1 MSTGSRTACL
11 ATGLPMSS
19 GGSAGDRPHVPV
31 HGGGG
36 LLIPTRRGEKWEGR
50 LKLAGRV
57 VKTRRFGT
65 KRAAA
70 EWERRQRGAFD
81 EHSYDPSRGKVVA
94 EDLLETWLEQR
105 ATRVSPTTL
114 NTDRFLLPTPGQQS
128 GRSGTEAILPTWF
141 RKLHIGKVTGAAVE
155 KWQDDLLARGLAPNT
170 VKRHR
175 ESLSSFFTWCLSEG
189 YIASI
194 PVKST
199 APPKDRR
206 ALERMRPLSAPGLD
220 EVVASVAAVSPV
232 YADLVRVLAHTGLR
246 WGEARAT
253 LVRDC
258 SEVPM
263 PMLSVVRNQP
273 EGVAAAQSPKSV
285 QSRRVPLPDALLP
298 VICRFAEGKS
308 PDDLLFTRPGGGQ
321 PHRSM
326 FVRQTNWATVGH
338 ERTLH
343 DLRHTAAC
351 EWILQGVPLTTVQA
365 WLGHNSIEITS
376 RYLHHLG
383 DFAGRSALQ
392 LLNDAAAHPV
402 SERAKRLPDIRSF
415 GRDSG
420 SRSAP
425 DHGLS
430 R

>member
-1 MSTGSRTACL
+1 M
-11 ATGLPMSS
+11 
-19 GGSAGDRPHVPV
+19 
-31 HGGGG
+31 
-36 LLIPTRRGEKWEGR
+36 PTRRGDKWEGR

-57 VKTRRFGT
+57 VKTRRFDT

-70 EWERRQRGAFD
+70 EWERRQRGVFD
-81 EHSYDPSRGKVVA
+81 EHGYDPSRGKVVA

-105 ATRVSPTTL
+105 AKRVRPATL
-114 NTDRFLLPTPGQQS
+114 NTDRFLLPTPGQLS
-128 GRSGTEAILPTWF
+128 GSSRTEPVLPTWF
-141 RKLHIGKVTGAAVE
+141 RKLHLVKITGPAIE
-155 KWQDDLLARGLAPNT
+155 KWQDDLLARGLAPTT
-170 VKRHR
+170 VKRYR
-175 ESLSSFFTWCLSEG
+175 ESLSSFFSWCVSEG
-189 YIASI
+189 YLAANL
-194 PVKST
+194 VKST

-206 ALERMRPLSAPGLD
+206 ARERMRPLPAPELD
-220 EVVASVAAVSPV
+220 QVVASVAAASSV
-232 YADLVRVLAHTGLR
+232 YADLVRVLSHTGLR

-263 PMLSVVRNQP
+263 PMLSVVRKQP
-273 EGVAAAQSPKSV
+273 EGVAAAQTPKSG
-285 QSRRVPLPDALLP
+285 QSRCVPLPDALLP

>member
-175 ESLSSFFTWCLSEG
+175 E
-189 YIASI
+189 
-194 PVKST
+194 
-199 APPKDRR
+199 
-206 ALERMRPLSAPGLD
+206 
-220 EVVASVAAVSPV
+220 
-232 YADLVRVLAHTGLR
+232 
-246 WGEARAT
+246 
-253 LVRDC
+253 
-258 SEVPM
+258 
-263 PMLSVVRNQP
+263 
-273 EGVAAAQSPKSV
+273 
-285 QSRRVPLPDALLP
+285 
-298 VICRFAEGKS
+298 
-308 PDDLLFTRPGGGQ
+308 
-321 PHRSM
+321 
-326 FVRQTNWATVGH
+326 
-338 ERTLH
+338 
-343 DLRHTAAC
+343 
-351 EWILQGVPLTTVQA
+351 
-365 WLGHNSIEITS
+365 
-376 RYLHHLG
+376 
-383 DFAGRSALQ
+383 
-392 LLNDAAAHPV
+392 
-402 SERAKRLPDIRSF
+402 
-415 GRDSG
+415 
-420 SRSAP
+420 
-425 DHGLS
+425 
-430 R
+430 